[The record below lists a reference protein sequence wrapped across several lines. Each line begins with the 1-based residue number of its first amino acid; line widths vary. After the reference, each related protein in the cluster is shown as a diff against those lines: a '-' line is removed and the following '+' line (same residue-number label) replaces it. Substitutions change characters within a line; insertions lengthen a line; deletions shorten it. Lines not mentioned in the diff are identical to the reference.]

1 MFRVF
6 DVYVYFSYV
15 LILLNILLKNI
26 CMAILQSL
34 YRNAIRVIIYFILFF
49 FFSKS
54 YGICCSCRRGGSVV
68 CEIVNQY
75 LHLFFFLGVQN
86 DRKTTNWEL

>member
-49 FFSKS
+49 FFQNHMV
-54 YGICCSCRRGGSVV
+54 YVV
-68 CEIVNQY
+68 PAE
-75 LHLFFFLGVQN
+75 GV
-86 DRKTTNWEL
+86 EV